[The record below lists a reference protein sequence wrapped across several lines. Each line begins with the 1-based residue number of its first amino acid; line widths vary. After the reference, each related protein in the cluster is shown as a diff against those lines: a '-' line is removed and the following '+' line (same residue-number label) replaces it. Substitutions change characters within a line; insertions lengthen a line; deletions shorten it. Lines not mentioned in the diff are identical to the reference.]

1 MCFDI
6 FQSLKNDSIMRT
18 LILPFS
24 DTDIDVLTFIQG
36 LLNQKKTFRIEPN
49 DPEVL
54 ERLVLQARMTEKY
67 VKTGKWDNMDDD
79 EREDAALVEMM
90 LYAEEDPDN
99 ETYPEEMTAQIL
111 ADIQNGKYATR
122 LYN

>member
-1 MCFDI
+1 
-6 FQSLKNDSIMRT
+6 MRT